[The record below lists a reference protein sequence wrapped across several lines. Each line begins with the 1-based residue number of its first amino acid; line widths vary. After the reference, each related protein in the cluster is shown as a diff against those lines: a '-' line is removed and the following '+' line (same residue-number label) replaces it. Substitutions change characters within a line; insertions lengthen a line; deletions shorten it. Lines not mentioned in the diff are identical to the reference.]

1 MSRLFIITLMV
12 IFAISGAG
20 LWLFFVFGTTEGP
33 FREELVP
40 ELVVFCIE
48 AFILVGL
55 LGLIQRYLE
64 NRRRRQMW
72 LSLRGSFR
80 DLLSL
85 MDIAF
90 LEPNAEPTSS
100 RELENDPRVIDH
112 LLRELSLK
120 HPDLDSLV
128 ALKLEGQESL
138 PLTRSL
144 INVAAQLSATHMN
157 WWIAIVDSIH
167 RLSMARDRSAIE
179 TSLHEMLVNIQE
191 FDRLDIRS

>member
-1 MSRLFIITLMV
+1 MSRAFIVLLMV
-12 IFAISGAG
+12 VFGVAATA
-20 LWLFFVFGTTEGP
+20 LWLYFIYAGTQSP

-48 AFILVGL
+48 AFVLVGL

-90 LEPNAEPTSS
+90 LDPNAEPTSS
-100 RELENDPRVIDH
+100 KELETDPWVIGHLIRELDR
-112 LLRELSLK
+112 K

-128 ALKLEGQESL
+128 ALKREGDESL
-138 PLTRSL
+138 SMTRDL
-144 INVAAQLSATHMN
+144 VAVAAQLSATHMN
-157 WWIAIVDSIH
+157 WWIAIVDSIR
-167 RLSMARDRSAIE
+167 RLAEARDRNGIE
-179 TSLHEMLVNIQE
+179 SSMREMLVNIQE
-191 FDRLDIRS
+191 FDRLEI